1 MTIATSPVAHPG
13 LDFLGK
19 AALVLL
25 TFQAGW
31 LAHMM
36 LVQGQDGPPKGYLFI
51 VMLTGVFAGTQR
63 RLARSQVARGAVTWF
78 TASRAA
84 VFAVLA
90 IASALVVFDGLA
102 TPPARDVTI
111 TALSVAMW
119 AAIALKGAAAGR
131 FKPGGYL
138 GLRVYWTTR
147 SRLAW
152 DRAHRVLG
160 RVLFWGGLL
169 GLAASFV
176 MPWPASIGLFFAT
189 VALAVSLAL
198 LESWRTW
205 RNDPDRTAPPTQ
217 KVGSGQMPITYT

>member
-1 MTIATSPVAHPG
+1 MTTATSPVTHAG
-13 LDFLGK
+13 LEFLGK

-25 TFQAGW
+25 TFQAGG
-31 LAHMM
+31 LVHMM
-36 LVQGQDGPPKGYLFI
+36 AVQGLDGPPKGYLYL
-51 VMLTGVFAGTQR
+51 VMLAALFAGMAR
-63 RLARSQVARGAVTWF
+63 RMARARVTRGTVAWL

-84 VFAVLA
+84 VLGVLT
-90 IASALVVFDGLA
+90 IASALVVFDGLLTA
-102 TPPARDVTI
+102 PARDVTI
-111 TALSVAMW
+111 AAMLAAMW

-138 GLRVYWTTR
+138 GLRVYWTTH

-152 DRAHRVLG
+152 DKAHRVLG
-160 RVLFWGGLL
+160 RVLFWGGLI

-176 MPWPASIGLFFAT
+176 IPWPASFALFFVT

-205 RNDPDRTAPPTQ
+205 RDDPDRNGGRPGSALTQPAPP
-217 KVGSGQMPITYT
+217 

>member
-1 MTIATSPVAHPG
+1 MTRATSPVTHTG

-25 TFQAGW
+25 TFQFGG

-36 LVQGQDGPPKGYLFI
+36 VVQGLDGPPNGYLYI
-51 VMLTGVFAGTQR
+51 VMLTALFAGTQR
-63 RLARSQVARGAVTWF
+63 RLARTQVARGAVTWF

-84 VFAVLA
+84 VLAVLVS
-90 IASALVVFDGLA
+90 ISLLVVFRGLA

-111 TALSVAMW
+111 TATFAAMW
-119 AAIALKGAAAGR
+119 AALALKGAAAGR
-131 FKPGGYL
+131 FKPGGHL
-138 GLRVYWTTR
+138 GLRVYWTTH

-160 RVLFWGGLL
+160 RVLFWGGLV

-176 MPWPASIGLFFAT
+176 MPWPASIAHLFAT

-205 RNDPDRTAPPTQ
+205 RDDPDRTGGARPDAVLRPAT
-217 KVGSGQMPITYT
+217 K

>member
-1 MTIATSPVAHPG
+1 MTTATSPVTHAG
-13 LDFLGK
+13 LDLLGK

-25 TFQAGW
+25 TFQSGG

-36 LVQGQDGPPKGYLFI
+36 VVQGLDGPPNGYLYI
-51 VMLTGVFAGTQR
+51 VMLTALFAGTQR
-63 RLARSQVARGAVTWF
+63 RLARTQVARGAVTWF

-84 VFAVLA
+84 VFTVLV
-90 IASALVVFDGLA
+90 ITSLLVVFRGLA
-102 TPPARDVTI
+102 TPPAREVTV
-111 TALSVAMW
+111 TALFAAMW
-119 AAIALKGAAAGR
+119 AALALKGAAAGR

-138 GLRVYWTTR
+138 GLRVYWTMH

-160 RVLFWGGLL
+160 RVLFWGGLV

-176 MPWPASIGLFFAT
+176 MPWLASIALFFAT

-205 RNDPDRTAPPTQ
+205 RDDPDRTGGARPDAVLRPAT
-217 KVGSGQMPITYT
+217 K

>member
-1 MTIATSPVAHPG
+1 MTTATPPVAHAG
-13 LDFLGK
+13 FDFLCK

-25 TFQAGW
+25 TFQFGG

-36 LVQGQDGPPKGYLFI
+36 VVQGLDGPPKGYLYI
-51 VMLTGVFAGTQR
+51 VMLTALFAGTQR
-63 RLARSQVARGAVTWF
+63 RLARAQVARGAVTWF

-84 VFAVLA
+84 VFAVLV
-90 IASALVVFDGLA
+90 IASVLVVFRGLA

-111 TALSVAMW
+111 TAVVAAMW
-119 AAIALKGAAAGR
+119 AALALKGAAAGR

-138 GLRVYWTTR
+138 GLRVYWTTH

-160 RVLFWGGLL
+160 RVLFWGGLV

-176 MPWPASIGLFFAT
+176 MPWPASFALFFAT

-205 RNDPDRTAPPTQ
+205 RDDPDRTGGARPDSVLRPAT
-217 KVGSGQMPITYT
+217 K

>member
-1 MTIATSPVAHPG
+1 MTRATPPVAHAG
-13 LDFLGK
+13 IEFLGK

-25 TFQAGW
+25 TFQAGG
-31 LAHMM
+31 LAHMVV
-36 LVQGQDGPPKGYLFI
+36 VQGLDGPPNGYLYI
-51 VMLTGVFAGTQR
+51 VMLTALFAGTQR
-63 RLARSQVARGAVTWF
+63 RLARAEVARGAVTWF

-84 VFAVLA
+84 VFAVLV
-90 IASALVVFDGLA
+90 IASVLVVFRGLA

-111 TALSVAMW
+111 TAAFAAMW
-119 AAIALKGAAAGR
+119 AALALKGAAAGR

-138 GLRVYWTTR
+138 GLRVYWTTH

-160 RVLFWGGLL
+160 RVLFWGGLV

-176 MPWPASIGLFFAT
+176 MSLPASIALFFAT
-189 VALAVSLAL
+189 VALAASLAL

-205 RNDPDRTAPPTQ
+205 RADPDRTGGARPDSVLRPAT
-217 KVGSGQMPITYT
+217 K